1 MKKIIH
7 LVESQKTLGNTTI
20 IYKGA
25 IIKSSLVQ
33 SIISDFFTFGIMVF
47 SFWVNYQFIHSKIL
61 SCILLFCFIFQLC
74 CCKNKQVVSKEEFIK
89 IMNKHLEEFDN

>member
-7 LVESQKTLGNTTI
+7 LVERKKTVGNTTI

-33 SIISDFFTFGIMVF
+33 SILSDFFTFGILVF
-47 SFWVNYQFIHSKIL
+47 SFWVNCQFIHSKIL
-61 SCILLFCFIFQLC
+61 SCILLFCFIFHLC
-74 CCKNKQVVSKEEFIK
+74 FCGNKQEVSKEEFIK

>member
-7 LVESQKTLGNTTI
+7 LVESKKTVGNITT

-25 IIKSSLVQ
+25 IVKEGLVQ

-47 SFWVNYQFIHSKIL
+47 SFWVNCQFIHSKIL
-61 SCILLFCFIFQLC
+61 SCILLFCFIFLLC
-74 CCKNKQVVSKEEFIK
+74 FSENKQVVSKEEFKK

>member
-7 LVESQKTLGNTTI
+7 LVESKKTVGNTTT

-25 IIKSSLVQ
+25 IIKDGLVE

-61 SCILLFCFIFQLC
+61 SCILLFCFIFTLC
-74 CCKNKQVVSKEEFIK
+74 SCTDRQVVSKEEFIK
-89 IMNKHLEEFDN
+89 IMNKHLEEFDK